1 MITSPQRFL
10 ANIKLFDSIRL
21 FPSRLENNQQKK
33 NGQRIKK
40 PLLRNA
46 HFKSIKSVG
55 RGEAMAIVEVNV
67 VPMGTSSPSISSYIA
82 DCYNLAK
89 KEAGIKHQI
98 TPMSTI
104 LEGDLDQLMDV
115 VKKMHKIPFG
125 DGVQRVVTS
134 ITIDERKDKAT
145 SMEARVDAV
154 T

>member
-1 MITSPQRFL
+1 
-10 ANIKLFDSIRL
+10 
-21 FPSRLENNQQKK
+21 
-33 NGQRIKK
+33 
-40 PLLRNA
+40 
-46 HFKSIKSVG
+46 
-55 RGEAMAIVEVNV
+55 MAIVEVNV